1 MLEELKKKV
10 FDVNMALKEEDLVIL
25 TWGNASGFDR
35 DRGLMVIKPS
45 GVPYDQMKAEDM
57 VVVDL
62 DGKVVEGKWKPSSD
76 TLTHLVLYRNF
87 HGTGGVVHTHAEW
100 ATSWAQAGRGIPV
113 FGTTH
118 ADYFYGEVP
127 CTRPMTA
134 EETSK
139 DYELNTGN
147 VIVERFAGMAAMQ
160 MPGVLVHGHA
170 PFTWGT
176 DPSEALHN
184 AIVLEEVA
192 KMAFRTEML
201 GNKKPVKQHLLD
213 RHYLR
218 KHGEG
223 AYYGQDKG

>member
-1 MLEELKKKV
+1 MLEELKNRV
-10 FDVNMALKEEDLVIL
+10 FDVNMSLKNQGLVIM

-35 DRGLMVIKPS
+35 ERGLMVIKPS
-45 GVPYDQMKAEDM
+45 GVAYDKMKANDM

-87 HGTGGVVHTHAEW
+87 HGIGGVVHTHAEW

-113 FGTTH
+113 YGTTH

-134 EETSK
+134 EETMK

-147 VIVERFAGMAAMQ
+147 VIVERFAGLAPVQ
-160 MPGVLVHGHA
+160 MPAVLVHAHA
-170 PFTWGT
+170 PFTWGV
-176 DPSEALHN
+176 DAAQALHN
-184 AIVLEEVA
+184 AIVLEEIA
-192 KMAFRTEML
+192 KMAFRTEIL

-218 KHGEG
+218 KHGDD

>member
-1 MLEELKKKV
+1 MLEELKKAV
-10 FDVNMALKEEDLVIL
+10 FDVNMALKSQGLVIM

-45 GVPYDQMKAEDM
+45 GVAYDKMQAEDM

-62 DGKVVEGKWKPSSD
+62 DGKVVEGRWKPSSD

-87 HGTGGVVHTHAEW
+87 HGIGGVVHTHAEW

-113 FGTTH
+113 YGTTH

-127 CTRPMTA
+127 CTRPMTPG
-134 EETSK
+134 ETTK

-147 VIVERFAGMAAMQ
+147 VIVERFAGLAPMQ
-160 MPGVLVHGHA
+160 MPAVLVHAHA
-170 PFTWGT
+170 PFTWGV
-176 DPSEALHN
+176 DAADALHN

-192 KMAFRTEML
+192 KMAFRTEIL

-218 KHGEG
+218 KHGDD
-223 AYYGQDKG
+223 AYYGQDEG